1 MQCKEHK
8 KLKHSCYHSE
18 IGLHAGASGI
28 PDELNVLHVFPQGTS
43 SSKKENQG
51 KGDRTEEPVGA
62 KAGHPTMCHLG
73 ILII

>member
-28 PDELNVLHVFPQGTS
+28 PDELNVLCVFQQETS
-43 SSKKENQG
+43 SRKKENQG
-51 KGDRTEEPVGA
+51 KGDRTEEPVGP
-62 KAGHPTMCHLG
+62 KAGRPTVCHFG